1 MSDWLGIMW
10 LVILLV
16 ANGFFVGAE
25 FAVIS
30 AKRSQIEPLA
40 DRGNRAAKLA
50 LWAMEHVSLMLAM
63 CQLGITICSL
73 LILNV
78 SEPAI
83 HHLLEGPLQWTGM
96 SPEVVSVV
104 AFVIALLIVTYLH
117 VVLGE
122 MVPKNAAFSVPDKA
136 VLLLAPPL
144 VLISRIFRPVIWI
157 MNAVANGI
165 LRVFGVQP
173 VDEAASAFTIDEVE
187 TIVET
192 SKREGLLFD
201 PTGAISRT
209 FEFTERRVR
218 DVALPLDDIVTL
230 APDATPTDIEA
241 AVRERGFSRYV
252 VTDADGTPNGYVHIK
267 DVLGADETHADLPVP
282 AKRIRQLASIY
293 QDAEVEEALALM
305 RSTGAH
311 IARSFDE
318 HGDTTGLL
326 FLEDIIE
333 ELVGE
338 VRDATRRLF

>member
-1 MSDWLGIMW
+1 MSDWAGIMW
-10 LVILLV
+10 LVVLLM
-16 ANGFFVGAE
+16 ANAFFVGAE
-25 FAVIS
+25 FSVIS
-30 AKRSQIEPLA
+30 ARRSQIEPLA

-83 HHLLEGPLQWTGM
+83 HHLLEGPLAWTGLP
-96 SPEVVSVV
+96 SEAVSIA
-104 AFVIALLIVTYLH
+104 AFVLALLLVTYLH

-122 MVPKNAAFSVPDKA
+122 MVPKNAAFSVPDRA

-144 VLISRIFRPVIWI
+144 VLISRVFKPVIWA
-157 MNAVANGI
+157 MNSAANGI
-165 LRVFGVQP
+165 LRMVGVQP

-192 SKREGLLFD
+192 SKREGVLFD

-218 DVALPLDDIVTL
+218 DVALPLAEIVAL
-230 APDATPTDIEA
+230 PVGATPADLEA

-252 VTDADGTPNGYVHIK
+252 IADAEGHPSGYVHVK
-267 DVLGADETHADLPVP
+267 DVLGADDDDMDVPVP

-293 QDAEVEEALALM
+293 QEAELEDALALM

-311 IARSFDE
+311 IARSFDASGE
-318 HGDTTGLL
+318 TTGLL